1 MLDTMTVRPENMYR
15 AATGGFINAT
25 DCADYLAKTGM
36 PFRDAYTIVGRLV
49 NHCIATGQTL
59 ESLSLED
66 YRKMSEVFDR
76 DVYQAID
83 LKTCVETRLVEGG
96 PSEKSVKAQLE
107 SVAAFLKERGY
118 HEA

>member
-1 MLDTMTVRPENMYR
+1 M
-15 AATGGFINAT
+15 
-25 DCADYLAKTGM
+25 
-36 PFRDAYTIVGRLV
+36 

-59 ESLSLED
+59 GELPLED